1 VPLAEAFHEL
11 VMAEPAGRVVL
22 TVQPLIA
29 AGPAVTVNVAVYPPD
44 HWLRETDTEQLT
56 PDGGVVVGGW
66 VVGGWVVGGAVVGG
80 AVVGGVVVGGVVV
93 GGAVVGGGLL
103 GGVPGAPV

>member
-11 VMAEPAGRVVL
+11 VMADPAGRVAA

-29 AGPAVTVNVAVYPPD
+29 AAPAVTVNVAVYPPD
-44 HWLRETDTEQLT
+44 HWLTETDTEQLS
-56 PDGGVVVGGW
+56 PDGGV
-66 VVGGWVVGGAVVGG
+66 VVGG
-80 AVVGGVVVGGVVV
+80 AVVGGVVVGGGVVGGAVV

>member
-1 VPLAEAFHEL
+1 
-11 VMAEPAGRVVL
+11 MAESAGRVAA

-29 AGPAVTVNVAVYPPD
+29 AEPAVTVNVAVYPPD
-44 HWLRETDTEQLT
+44 HWLMETDTEQLG
-56 PDGGVVVGGW
+56 PDGGL
-66 VVGGWVVGGAVVGG
+66 VVGGAVVGG
-80 AVVGGVVVGGVVV
+80 AVVGGLVVGGAVVGGAVV